1 MLFKKILS
9 ITLAAAMSASM
20 MSAAPTITNTS
31 VAVAADSAEQA
42 EMAKCMLCHK
52 EVPKSEIHVA
62 SNGCSACYD
71 CYPAASCCF
80 PTLSAKVHG
89 TITAIDNDSVT
100 FDTAGKFFFNAPLEL
115 QHLTNKLGHEPKVGE
130 ELYLEYNYQ
139 NTPDNKN
146 NHYIVSL
153 KSISNEKPDKSF
165 SDSCQMCGK
174 IFDIYDLE
182 ETSFDH
188 YLYYCHECADE
199 SFPEEG
205 KEISVKDE
213 VIWVTGKFFCLKDN
227 GIFKL
232 ADGVSSDAFKEG
244 NVVEATFTYKKNK
257 TRKITNIKKAAV
269 VGTADT
275 ETGYEIRKNDMN
287 SIYDTIEY
295 IDDDVIIVDD
305 LGPVYLTGDYTEKD
319 QEILSSLKKGDIADM
334 LFNCFWHE
342 SNIFLTGIVKADYA
356 VKRPVFTT
364 APDPSV
370 TTTTTTVVT
379 SHTEDYN
386 TVITGNFDRIEGKKL
401 YMNNGEDVYTLEKE
415 SDVSWFANVQKGDMV
430 TISVVSTYM
439 TFNYI
444 RSVRALV
451 DHSLYSGT
459 HTVNPNANVTTT
471 TTAYWKKYGLS
482 VGSYPTKVEYNI
494 GEELDLSGG
503 MAYGTVYD
511 SHGMHGDTFQQP
523 FDSKY
528 FKIDDSEFDNTKPGI
543 YTIYITY
550 GEGEGMAKDYYQ
562 VKVNASSSQ
571 PVTTTMITT
580 TLTAPVTSVKEYDR
594 TSFRGT
600 FDSYADCGSYKELY
614 LSGGIKYTL
623 SSLRLEDGLS
633 EEKVTEILKSLNK
646 GDNII
651 VTANQSH
658 MAVNYLYD
666 IFSIDLYSVTTHYN
680 PSPTTTANVSYPYGG
695 TNNDVPDHSTTYTEP
710 ERWMYG
716 TGVDHFEKIKTIPTK
731 TIYDEGEKLD
741 LSGLVINAYHSVSR
755 WSNKGNGETLR
766 TDYIW
771 NVTNIYPKYIKIES
785 LDGDTSV
792 SADEFNTL
800 KGGTYIVK
808 IGTDGSFKCN
818 VEGESSDRTVYDTQ
832 SVEFSFIVYINS
844 ADKSAKLI
852 KINNAEVTDFTIGSE
867 NGFVI
872 SNVGAYTINSCF
884 DSDIRKGDIVSGN
897 IYVSPDTNTIIRS
910 ELEVEEYSGDKG
922 DANGDGSLDMGDV
935 VLIMQS
941 LANPNKYGENGTDA
955 QHITKRGI
963 ALGDMNGDGI
973 STLDALSIQRIL
985 LGLDPTPAS

>member
-1 MLFKKILS
+1 MLFKKLLS

-20 MSAAPTITNTS
+20 ISAAPTITSTS
-31 VAVAADSAEQA
+31 VAVAADSAQEA
-42 EMAKCMLCHK
+42 YMAKCMLCHK
-52 EVPKSEIHVA
+52 EVPKSEITA
-62 SNGCSACYD
+62 STSGI
-71 CYPAASCCF
+71 
-80 PTLSAKVHG
+80 
-89 TITAIDNDSVT
+89 ITAVDNDSVT
-100 FDTAGKFFFNAPLEL
+100 LDKAGKYFFNAPLEL
-115 QHLTNKLGHEPKVGE
+115 QHLTNKLGHKPQVGE
-130 ELYLEYNYQ
+130 KLNMEYTYV
-139 NTPDNKN
+139 DNPEHTDD
-146 NHYIVSL
+146 HYIITF
-153 KSISNEKPDKSF
+153 KSASTENDTTVTVEDNEVHGIAGVFDHAEDGYLYFINNEKYPY
-165 SDSCQMCGK
+165 G
-174 IFDIYDLE
+174 
-182 ETSFDH
+182 
-188 YLYYCHECADE
+188 E
-199 SFPEEG
+199 S
-205 KEISVKDE
+205 
-213 VIWVTGKFFCLKDN
+213 L
-227 GIFKL
+227 
-232 ADGVSSDAFKEG
+232 
-244 NVVEATFTYKKNK
+244 
-257 TRKITNIKKAAV
+257 AAV
-269 VGTADT
+269 V
-275 ETGYEIRKNDMN
+275 N
-287 SIYDTIEY
+287 SLSKGNIINVTLSASDTI
-295 IDDDVIIVDD
+295 INI
-305 LGPVYLTGDYTEKD
+305 EKTL
-319 QEILSSLKKGDIADM
+319 EG
-334 LFNCFWHE
+334 
-342 SNIFLTGIVKADYA
+342 T
-356 VKRPVFTT
+356 TT
-364 APDPSV
+364 ATSV
-370 TTTTTTVVT
+370 QTSITTTTTCINTT
-379 SHTEDYN
+379 LPATTEYW
-386 TVITGNFDRIEGKKL
+386 
-401 YMNNGEDVYTLEKE
+401 EKY
-415 SDVSWFANVQKGDMV
+415 A
-430 TISVVSTYM
+430 
-439 TFNYI
+439 
-444 RSVRALV
+444 
-451 DHSLYSGT
+451 
-459 HTVNPNANVTTT
+459 
-471 TTAYWKKYGLS
+471 LS
-482 VGSYPTKVEYNI
+482 VMSYPTKTTYAI
-494 GEELDLSGG
+494 GEELDLSGSR
-503 MAYGTVYD
+503 AYGIYEN
-511 SHGMHGDTFQQP
+511 SKGMHGDVFGAS
-523 FDSKY
+523 FDSDY
-528 FKIDDSEFDNTKPGI
+528 YTVDASEFDNTKPGT
-543 YTIYITY
+543 YTIYVVY
-550 GEGEGMAKDYYQ
+550 GSGAGADKKSFQ
-562 VKVNASSSQ
+562 VTVTDKAVTQ
-571 PVTTTMITT
+571 PVTTTTITT

-680 PSPTTTANVSYPYGG
+680 PNPTTTANVSYPYGG

>member
-1 MLFKKILS
+1 MLFKKLLS

-20 MSAAPTITNTS
+20 LSAAPTTTTAT
-31 VAVAADSAEQA
+31 VAPLNAIAADDTQEVETVQ
-42 EMAKCMLCHK
+42 CMMCHK
-52 EVPKSEIHVA
+52 NVPKSEIQVA
-62 SNGCSACYD
+62 SNGCAACYD

-80 PTLSAKVHG
+80 PT
-89 TITAIDNDSVT
+89 ITASASGIITAVDNDSVT
-100 FDTAGKFFFNAPLEL
+100 LDKAGKYFFNAPLEL
-115 QHLTNKLGHEPKVGE
+115 QHLTNKLGHKPQVGE
-130 ELYLEYNYQ
+130 KLNMEYTYV
-139 NTPDNKN
+139 DNPEHTDD
-146 NHYIVSL
+146 HYIITF
-153 KSISNEKPDKSF
+153 KSASTENDTTVTVEDNEVHGIAGVFDHAEDGYLYFINNEKYPY
-165 SDSCQMCGK
+165 G
-174 IFDIYDLE
+174 
-182 ETSFDH
+182 
-188 YLYYCHECADE
+188 E
-199 SFPEEG
+199 S
-205 KEISVKDE
+205 
-213 VIWVTGKFFCLKDN
+213 L
-227 GIFKL
+227 
-232 ADGVSSDAFKEG
+232 
-244 NVVEATFTYKKNK
+244 
-257 TRKITNIKKAAV
+257 AAV
-269 VGTADT
+269 V
-275 ETGYEIRKNDMN
+275 N
-287 SIYDTIEY
+287 SLSKGNIINVTLSASDTI
-295 IDDDVIIVDD
+295 INI
-305 LGPVYLTGDYTEKD
+305 EKTL
-319 QEILSSLKKGDIADM
+319 EG
-334 LFNCFWHE
+334 
-342 SNIFLTGIVKADYA
+342 T
-356 VKRPVFTT
+356 TT
-364 APDPSV
+364 ATSV
-370 TTTTTTVVT
+370 QTSITTTTTCINTT
-379 SHTEDYN
+379 LPATTE
-386 TVITGNFDRIEGKKL
+386 
-401 YMNNGEDVYTLEKE
+401 
-415 SDVSWFANVQKGDMV
+415 
-430 TISVVSTYM
+430 
-439 TFNYI
+439 
-444 RSVRALV
+444 
-451 DHSLYSGT
+451 
-459 HTVNPNANVTTT
+459 
-471 TTAYWKKYGLS
+471 YWKQYALS
-482 VGSYPTKVEYNI
+482 LIPPEKTEYNI
-494 GEELDLSGG
+494 GEELDFTGG
-503 MAYGTVYD
+503 SAYGTVYD
-511 SHGMHGDTFQQP
+511 SLGMLGDTFPQP
-523 FDSKY
+523 IDSKY
-528 FKIDDSEFDNTKPGI
+528 FKVDSSEFDNTKPGT
-543 YTIYITY
+543 YTIYVTY
-550 GEGEGMAKDYYQ
+550 GEGEGMAKQ
-562 VKVNASSSQ
+562 SFKVTVRRAVTSQ
-571 PVTTTMITT
+571 PVTTTTITT

-614 LSGGIKYTL
+614 LSNGIKYTL
-623 SSLRLEDGLS
+623 SSLRLEGGLS
-633 EEKVTEILKSLNK
+633 DEKVTEILKSLNK

-651 VTANQSH
+651 VTANQSY

-695 TNNDVPDHSTTYTEP
+695 TNNDVPDNSTTYTEP

-844 ADKSAKLI
+844 ADKSAKLV

-985 LGLDPTPAS
+985 LGIDPKPVSDNNHSEQPVVTTVTNKTII

>member
-1 MLFKKILS
+1 MLFKKLLS

-20 MSAAPTITNTS
+20 ISAAPTITSTS
-31 VAVAADSAEQA
+31 VAVAADTAQEA
-42 EMAKCMLCHK
+42 YMAKCMLCHK

-62 SNGCSACYD
+62 SNGCAACYD

-80 PTLSAKVHG
+80 PTVTSSASG
-89 TITAIDNDSVT
+89 IITAIDNDSVT
-100 FDTAGKFFFNAPLEL
+100 LDKAGKYFFNAPLEL
-115 QHLTNKLGHEPKVGE
+115 QHLTNKLGHKPKVGE
-130 ELYLEYNYQ
+130 KLNMEYTYV
-139 NTPDNKN
+139 DNPEHTDD
-146 NHYIVSL
+146 HYIITF
-153 KSISNEKPDKSF
+153 KSASTENDTTVTVEDNEVHGIAGVFDHAEDGYLYFINNEKYPY
-165 SDSCQMCGK
+165 G
-174 IFDIYDLE
+174 
-182 ETSFDH
+182 
-188 YLYYCHECADE
+188 E
-199 SFPEEG
+199 SLAAIVNSLSKG
-205 KEISVKDE
+205 NI
-213 VIWVTGKFFCLKDN
+213 INVTLS
-227 GIFKL
+227 
-232 ADGVSSDAFKEG
+232 AS
-244 NVVEATFTYKKNK
+244 
-257 TRKITNIKKAAV
+257 
-269 VGTADT
+269 
-275 ETGYEIRKNDMN
+275 
-287 SIYDTIEY
+287 DTI
-295 IDDDVIIVDD
+295 INI
-305 LGPVYLTGDYTEKD
+305 EKTL
-319 QEILSSLKKGDIADM
+319 EG
-334 LFNCFWHE
+334 
-342 SNIFLTGIVKADYA
+342 T
-356 VKRPVFTT
+356 TT
-364 APDPSV
+364 ATSV
-370 TTTTTTVVT
+370 QTSITTTTTCI
-379 SHTEDYN
+379 N
-386 TVITGNFDRIEGKKL
+386 T
-401 YMNNGEDVYTLEKE
+401 TL
-415 SDVSWFANVQKGDMV
+415 
-430 TISVVSTYM
+430 
-439 TFNYI
+439 
-444 RSVRALV
+444 
-451 DHSLYSGT
+451 
-459 HTVNPNANVTTT
+459 PVTTE
-471 TTAYWKKYGLS
+471 YWEKYALS
-482 VGSYPTKVEYNI
+482 VMSYPTKTTYAI
-494 GEELDLSGG
+494 GEELDLSGSR
-503 MAYGTVYD
+503 AYGIYEN
-511 SHGMHGDTFQQP
+511 SKGMHGDVFGAS
-523 FDSKY
+523 FDSDY
-528 FKIDDSEFDNTKPGI
+528 YTVDASEFDNTKPGT
-543 YTIYITY
+543 YTIYVIY
-550 GEGEGMAKDYYQ
+550 GSGTGADKKSFQ
-562 VKVNASSSQ
+562 VTVTDKAVTQ
-571 PVTTTMITT
+571 PVTTTTITT

-666 IFSIDLYSVTTHYN
+666 IFRIDLYSVTTHYN

-695 TNNDVPDHSTTYTEP
+695 TNNDVPDNSTTYTEP
-710 ERWMYG
+710 ELWMYG
-716 TGVDHFEKIKTIPTK
+716 TGVDHFNEIKTIPTK
-731 TIYDEGEKLD
+731 TIYDEGESLD
-741 LSGLVINAYHSVSR
+741 LSGLAISAYHSVNR
-755 WSNKGNGETLR
+755 HSNKGNFEVLR
-766 TDYIW
+766 TDYLWDI
-771 NVTNIYPKYIKIES
+771 TNIYPEYIKIES

-844 ADKSAKLI
+844 ADKSAKLV

-973 STLDALSIQRIL
+973 STLDALAIQRIL
-985 LGLDPTPAS
+985 LGFDPTPAS